1 VLHLNLLEAFFLG
14 LIQGITEF
22 LPISSSAHLVIAQQ
36 LMGLNMPGLAF
47 EVFLHF
53 ASLLAVLIYF
63 RRDIVEIVTGFF
75 KYLSSRQEQHRGSFL
90 FTVYLLLATAITGV
104 LGVLLE
110 DLLADKLKSMT
121 TIAISLFATG
131 VFLFLI
137 ERVRR
142 YGSRTAEQMTVLDA
156 LWIGLG
162 QTVAVIPGI
171 SRAGS
176 TLVVALWCGLE
187 KETAVRF
194 SFLLSVPVIL
204 GSTVLMAPD
213 FDMIRL
219 QTGIPELLIS
229 FAASFVFALIGI
241 KWLIT
246 FLQHSKLI
254 YFTYYC
260 FFMSGFV
267 FFFLR

>member
-1 VLHLNLLEAFFLG
+1 MNLLEAFILG

-22 LPISSSAHLVIAQQ
+22 LPISSSAHLVITQE
-36 LMGLNMPGLAF
+36 LMGLSIPGLAF

-63 RRDIVEIVTGFF
+63 RRDVVEIVTGFF
-75 KYLSSRQEQHRGSFL
+75 KYLASHQGQHRGSFL
-90 FTVYLLLATAITGV
+90 FAVYLLVATAITGV
-104 LGVLLE
+104 LGMLLE
-110 DLLADKLKSMT
+110 DILTESLKSMT
-121 TIAISLFATG
+121 TIAIALFATG

-137 ERVRR
+137 ERVRK
-142 YGSRTAEQMTVLDA
+142 YGSRTAEHMTALDA

-162 QTVAVIPGI
+162 QTLAVIPGI

-204 GSTVLMAPD
+204 GSTVLMVPD
-213 FDMIRL
+213 LDMVIL
-219 QTGIPELLIS
+219 QMGILELLVS

-241 KWLIT
+241 KWLII
-246 FLQHSKLI
+246 FLQRSKFI

-267 FFFLR
+267 FLFLR

>member
-1 VLHLNLLEAFFLG
+1 MNLLEAFFLG
-14 LIQGITEF
+14 MIQGITEF
-22 LPISSSAHLVIAQQ
+22 LPISSSAHLIITQE
-36 LMGLNMPGLAF
+36 LMGLSIPGLAF
-47 EVFLHF
+47 EVFLHL

-63 RRDIVEIVTGFF
+63 RRDIIEIVAGFF
-75 KYLSSRQEQHRGSFL
+75 KYLSSRQDQHRGSFL
-90 FTVYLLLATAITGV
+90 FAVYLMVATVITGV

-110 DLLADKLKSMT
+110 DQLADTLKSMT
-121 TIAISLFATG
+121 TIAIALFATG

-137 ERVRR
+137 ERVRK
-142 YGSRTAEQMTVLDA
+142 YGSRTAEQMTPLDA

-162 QTVAVIPGI
+162 QTLAVIPGI

-204 GSTVLMAPD
+204 GSTVLMVPGLN
-213 FDMIRL
+213 MVLL
-219 QTGIPELLIS
+219 QTGIFELLVS
-229 FAASFVFALIGI
+229 FVASFVFALIGI
-241 KWLIT
+241 RWLIA
-246 FLQHSKLI
+246 FLKHSKLI

-260 FFMSGFV
+260 FFLSGFV

>member
-1 VLHLNLLEAFFLG
+1 MNWLEAFFLG

-22 LPISSSAHLVIAQQ
+22 LPISSSAHLIIAQE
-36 LMGLNMPGLAF
+36 LLGLSFPGLAF

-63 RRDIVEIVTGFF
+63 RKDIIEIITGFTQYIITRQQ
-75 KYLSSRQEQHRGSFL
+75 KYLGHYKFGIYMVVATIITGGLGVVMESFL
-90 FTVYLLLATAITGV
+90 GDT
-104 LGVLLE
+104 
-110 DLLADKLKSMT
+110 LKSMT
-121 TIAISLFATG
+121 TISIALFMTG

-137 ERVRR
+137 ERVIKYGRR
-142 YGSRTAEQMTVLDA
+142 KEAQMTLGDA
-156 LWIGLG
+156 VWIGLA
-162 QTVAVIPGI
+162 QTLAVIPGI

-176 TLVVALWCGLE
+176 SLVAALWCGLD

-204 GSTVLMAPD
+204 GSTVLMLQ
-213 FDMIRL
+213 DMNMDYL
-219 QTGIPELLIS
+219 HTGALELTMSFIS
-229 FAASFVFALIGI
+229 SFVFALVGI

-246 FLQHSKLI
+246 FLKQSKLI
-254 YFTYYC
+254 YFSYYC
-260 FFMSGFV
+260 FFLSGLI